1 MKPHTATIRASQ
13 LLPQMVVFLAGVGE
27 TLLAVRLLARLLA
40 ARPDNPAIQVLYAL
54 TNPPVALLRVLDS
67 GQPRFGAVLELSTL
81 ALLLL
86 VPLVGYLG
94 WRLALRFA
102 GVSQ

>member
-1 MKPHTATIRASQ
+1 MKPHAGSTRASRH
-13 LLPQMVVFLAGVGE
+13 LPQLVVYLTGIYE

-40 ARPDNPAIQVLYAL
+40 ARPDNPAIQVVYTL

-81 ALLLL
+81 TLLLL

-94 WRLALRFA
+94 WRLALRSA

>member
-1 MKPHTATIRASQ
+1 MKPHAATGRVSRY
-13 LLPQMVVFLAGVGE
+13 LPQMLVYLAGVCE
-27 TLLAVRLLARLLA
+27 TLLAARLLARLLA
-40 ARPDNPAIQVLYAL
+40 ARPDNPAIQVLYTL
-54 TNPPVALLRVLDS
+54 TNPPVALLRALDS

-81 ALLLL
+81 TLLLL